1 MSENWLLR
9 SRMRPIPDKRRIV
22 QRQQLLKRTL
32 SSIDGGVL
40 LVDAPPGFGKTALLA
55 DLSKRLRDQLYSV
68 AWFALDAA
76 DDAHST
82 LRYLFFAVDEE
93 GLETRAETI
102 RDAPPAIAVQRLL
115 SHIERSGNRW
125 MLVLDNVGA
134 AQPEVAEG
142 VLAPLLRF
150 MPDGLT
156 LALATEG
163 CVPLPLSELDR
174 RGLLYRLGAEDLIFD
189 RAEMKMLAG
198 RAATDHQIRAIE
210 RKSGGWPALAQIMIA
225 RRFGTESGVG
235 GRDAVEDFLN
245 ERLLAPMSVEDR
257 AVFARLSLLDRFSWS
272 LAAQLMP
279 EIPSGD
285 ILARLL
291 ERRLIRRLPSD
302 EGLDFAIH
310 PGFVDLARKAL
321 EMSNPD
327 AARDFRERAA
337 RAYLVA
343 GCFVHATAMAV
354 SLADEALIGEI
365 IEACNPLRLWFA
377 LGLGPLR
384 RIIDLLPQ
392 DMARSNPRIGY
403 ACIIYWSK
411 MGRLKACGDLFA
423 HIERRM
429 LEEGTLEELPLPL
442 RIERHMCRSLLAIYQ
457 GTPLTMSE
465 VEELEVLAPLI
476 PSLEPL
482 IRTAAGTTRCYVLQ
496 LGSAF
501 DAAREAAR
509 EGIGHAE
516 HVQSRYAAFFLHCDI
531 GMIAGIKGD
540 VPAAWSAF
548 QAGERACQTALRG
561 DERLTMIRDAFRL
574 ELQHE
579 IDPADNGASAR
590 LRNICRRLP
599 GLDGWPDVFAA
610 AFRTYSEKL
619 VFSGD
624 ERPALALIDAGID
637 YADRQ
642 GVRSLT
648 YILEHHR
655 VLLLMLAN
663 NAMDAR
669 RAYEDLAGRELLAP
683 GFRPWRAYE
692 AMVEARAALAFR
704 FDDPDVEALLGEAI
718 DWAASHG
725 NLRSELRFRSL
736 RSRLGLADD
745 DGQVAMLSSRSGFR
759 RAEHIVDR
767 LRHPPVIGR
776 EGVEPDESAISAF
789 FTPRELSVLEGV
801 DRGLSDKA
809 LALELGIT
817 PHGVRY
823 HLKRIYAQLG
833 VHNREDACRKAREA
847 APVSAP
853 Y

>member
-1 MSENWLLR
+1 MIAKVS
-9 SRMRPIPDKRRIV
+9 P
-22 QRQQLLKRTL
+22 
-32 SSIDGGVL
+32 
-40 LVDAPPGFGKTALLA
+40 
-55 DLSKRLRDQLYSV
+55 
-68 AWFALDAA
+68 
-76 DDAHST
+76 
-82 LRYLFFAVDEE
+82 AV
-93 GLETRAETI
+93 
-102 RDAPPAIAVQRLL
+102 AVQHLL

-134 AQPEVAEG
+134 VQPEVADA

-156 LALATEG
+156 IALATEG
-163 CVPLPLSELDR
+163 GVPLPLSELDR
-174 RGLLYRLGAEDLIFD
+174 RGLLHRLGAEDLIFD
-189 RAEMKMLAG
+189 KAEMKMLAG

-225 RRFGTESGVG
+225 RRFGGEPGAPD
-235 GRDAVEDFLN
+235 GRDAVEDFLD
-245 ERLLAPMSVEDR
+245 ERLLAPMRPEDR
-257 AVFARLSLLDRFSWS
+257 HVFARLSLLDRFSRS

-279 EIPSGD
+279 EVPSGE
-285 ILARLL
+285 IVSRLM
-291 ERRLIRRLPSD
+291 ERRLVRRIPSD
-302 EGLDFAIH
+302 EGLDLAVH
-310 PGFVDLARKAL
+310 PGFVTLARQTFETA
-321 EMSNPD
+321 NPD

-337 RAYLVA
+337 RVYLAA

-354 SLADEALIGEI
+354 SLEDEALIGEI
-365 IEACNPLRLWFA
+365 IEACNPLRLWFE

-384 RIIDLLPQ
+384 RIVDLLPP

-411 MGRLKACGDLFA
+411 MGRLKACGELFA
-423 HIERRM
+423 HIEQRM
-429 LEEGTLEELPLPL
+429 LEEGTLENLPLPL

-465 VEELEVLAPLI
+465 VEELEALAPLM
-476 PSLEPL
+476 PGLEPL
-482 IRTAAGTTRCYVLQ
+482 IRAAAGTTRCYVLQ

-501 DAAREAAR
+501 DAARQAAR
-509 EGIGHAE
+509 EGIGHAD

-531 GMIAGIKGD
+531 AMIAGIKGD
-540 VPAAWSAF
+540 APAAWAAF
-548 QAGERACQTALRG
+548 HEGERACQMALRG

-619 VFSGD
+619 LLSGD
-624 ERPALALIDAGID
+624 DRPALALIDAGID

-663 NAMDAR
+663 NAMEAR
-669 RAYEDLAGRELLAP
+669 RAHEDLAGRALLAP

-704 FDDPDVEALLGEAI
+704 FGDPDVAAVLGEAV
-718 DWAASHG
+718 DWAARHG
-725 NLRSELRFRSL
+725 NMRSELRFRSL
-736 RSRLGLADD
+736 RSGLGLTASDD
-745 DGQVAMLSSRSGFR
+745 DQVAMLRGRSGFH
-759 RAEHIVDR
+759 RAAHIADR
-767 LRHPPVIGR
+767 LKRPNPVIG
-776 EGVEPDESAISAF
+776 GKGAGSDESDNSAF
-789 FTPRELSVLEGV
+789 FTPRELAVLEGV

-833 VHNREDACRKAREA
+833 VHNRQDACRKAREA
-847 APVSAP
+847 VLVV
-853 Y
+853 

>member
-9 SRMRPIPDKRRIV
+9 SRTRPIPDKRRTV

-32 SSIDGGVL
+32 GSVDGGVL

-55 DLSKRLRDQLYSV
+55 DVSRRLQDQLHKV
-68 AWFALDAA
+68 AWFTLDTA
-76 DDAHST
+76 DDPSAA

-93 GLETRAETI
+93 GLDCHAETI
-102 RDAPPAIAVQRLL
+102 RDAAPAIAVQRLL
-115 SHIERSGNRW
+115 SHIEQSGDRW
-125 MLVLDNVGA
+125 MLVLDNVA
-134 AQPEVAEG
+134 AARAEVTEH

-156 LALATEG
+156 IALATEG
-163 CVPLPLSELDR
+163 GVPLPLSELDR
-174 RGLLYRLGAEDLIFD
+174 RGLLHRLGADDLIFD
-189 RAEMKMLAG
+189 RAEIGTLAG

-225 RRFGTESGVG
+225 RRFGTESGG
-235 GRDAVEDFLN
+235 ARRDAVEDFLN
-245 ERLLAPMSVEDR
+245 ARLLAPMSTEDR
-257 AVFARLSLLDRFSWS
+257 DVFARLSLLDRFSRS
-272 LAAQLMP
+272 LAAQLIP
-279 EIPSGD
+279 AVPSEEI
-285 ILARLL
+285 LTRLI
-291 ERRLIRRLPSD
+291 ERRLVCRIPSD
-302 EGLDFAIH
+302 EGLDLAVH
-310 PGFVDLARKAL
+310 PAFVNLARKAF
-321 EMSNPD
+321 EMADPD

-337 RAYLVA
+337 QAYLAA

-365 IEACNPLRLWFA
+365 IEACNPLRLWFE

-384 RIIDLLPQ
+384 RIVDLLPP
-392 DMARSNPRIGY
+392 DMARSNARIGY

-429 LEEGTLEELPLPL
+429 QEEGTLADLPLPL
-442 RIERHMCRSLLAIYQ
+442 RIERLMCRSLLAIYQ
-457 GTPLTMSE
+457 GTPLSMSD
-465 VEELEVLAPLI
+465 VEELEALAPLI
-476 PSLEPL
+476 PGLEPL

-496 LGSAF
+496 MESAF
-501 DAAREAAR
+501 DAARQAAR
-509 EGIGHAE
+509 EAIGHAD
-516 HVQSRYAAFFLHCDI
+516 HVQSPYAAFFLHCDI
-531 GMIAGIKGD
+531 AMIAGIKGD
-540 VPAAWSAF
+540 APAAWTAF
-548 QAGERACQTALRG
+548 HAGERACQTALRG

-579 IDPADNGASAR
+579 TDPAENGASAR

-619 VFSGD
+619 VLSGD
-624 ERPALALIDAGID
+624 DRPALALIDAGVD

-655 VLLLMLAN
+655 LLLLMLAN
-663 NAMDAR
+663 DAMEAR
-669 RAYEDLAGRELLAP
+669 RAYEELSRRELLHP

-704 FDDPDVEALLGEAI
+704 FGDPEVEALLGDAVG
-718 DWAASHG
+718 WAARHG

-736 RSRLGLADD
+736 RSGLGLAADSND
-745 DGQVAMLSSRSGFR
+745 LVAALSGRSGFH
-759 RAEHIVDR
+759 RASLIVER
-767 LRHPPVIGR
+767 LRLPHPLIGG
-776 EGVEPDESAISAF
+776 EGGRQDESPVSAF
-789 FTPRELSVLEGV
+789 FTPRELAVLEGAG
-801 DRGLSDKA
+801 RGLSDKA

-847 APVSAP
+847 VPAS
-853 Y
+853 

>member
-1 MSENWLLR
+1 
-9 SRMRPIPDKRRIV
+9 
-22 QRQQLLKRTL
+22 
-32 SSIDGGVL
+32 

-55 DLSKRLRDQLYSV
+55 DLSKRFRDQFHRV
-68 AWFALDAA
+68 AWFTLDAA
-76 DDAHST
+76 DDAPT
-82 LRYLFFAVDEE
+82 ALRYLFFAVDEAGFE
-93 GLETRAETI
+93 DRIRAEP
-102 RDAPPAIAVQRLL
+102 AAIAVQRLL
-115 SHIERSGNRW
+115 ANIERSGSRW

-134 AQPEVAEG
+134 ARPEVAQD

-150 MPDGLT
+150 LPDGLT
-156 LALATEG
+156 IALTTEG
-163 CVPLPLSELDR
+163 GVPLPLSDLDR
-174 RGLLYRLGAEDLIFD
+174 RGRLHRLSADDLIFD

-225 RRFGTESGVG
+225 RRFGTEPGG
-235 GRDAVEDFLN
+235 AGRDAVEDFLN
-245 ERLLAPMSVEDR
+245 ERLLAPMRAEDHN
-257 AVFARLSLLDRFSWS
+257 VFARLSLLDRFSPS

-279 EIPSGD
+279 DVANGD
-285 ILARLL
+285 MLARLL
-291 ERRLIRRLPSD
+291 ERRLVCRIPSD
-302 EGLDFAIH
+302 EGLDLAVH
-310 PGFVDLARKAL
+310 PAFIDLARKAS
-321 EMSNPD
+321 EMANPD
-327 AARDFRERAA
+327 AARDFRERTA
-337 RAYLVA
+337 RAYLAA

-365 IEACNPLRLWFA
+365 IEACNPLRLWFE
-377 LGLGPLR
+377 LGFGPLR
-384 RIIDLLPQ
+384 RIIDLLPS

-429 LEEGTLEELPLPL
+429 QEEGTLETLPLPL
-442 RIERHMCRSLLAIYQ
+442 RIERLMCRSLLAIYQ
-457 GTPLTMSE
+457 GTPLTMSD
-465 VEELEVLAPLI
+465 VEELEALAPLI

-501 DAAREAAR
+501 DDARQAAQ
-509 EGIGHAE
+509 EGIGHAD

-531 GMIAGIKGD
+531 AMIAGIKGD
-540 VPAAWSAF
+540 APAAWAAF
-548 QAGERACQTALRG
+548 HAGERACQTALRG

-579 IDPADNGASAR
+579 IDPADSGASAR

-619 VFSGD
+619 ALSGD
-624 ERPALALIDAGID
+624 DHAALALIDAGID

-663 NAMDAR
+663 NALEAR
-669 RAYEDLAGRELLAP
+669 RAHEGLAGRELLAP
-683 GFRPWRAYE
+683 GFRPWRTYE
-692 AMVEARAALAFR
+692 SLVEARAALAFR
-704 FDDPDVEALLGEAI
+704 FGDPDVKALLGEAV
-718 DWAASHG
+718 DWAARHG

-736 RSRLGLADD
+736 RSGLGLAAG
-745 DGQVAMLSSRSGFR
+745 DGDQIAMLRGRSGFQ
-759 RAEHIVDR
+759 RAAHIVDR
-767 LRHPPVIGR
+767 LKRPHPVIGG
-776 EGVEPDESAISAF
+776 EGAGPDESAVSAF
-789 FTPRELSVLEGV
+789 FTPRELAVLEGV

-833 VHNREDACRKAREA
+833 VHNRQNACRKAREA
-847 APVSAP
+847 VPVV
-853 Y
+853 

>member
-9 SRMRPIPDKRRIV
+9 SRTRPLPDKRRTV
-22 QRQQLLKRTL
+22 QRQELLKRTL
-32 SSIDGGVL
+32 SGLGGGVL

-55 DLSKRLRDQLYSV
+55 DLSKWLRDQLYSV
-68 AWFALDAA
+68 AWFTLDAA
-76 DDAHST
+76 DDVPSA
-82 LRYLFFAVDEE
+82 LRYLLFAVDEE
-93 GLETRAETI
+93 GLETHAETI
-102 RDAPPAIAVQRLL
+102 ADVSPAIVVQRLL
-115 SHIERSGNRW
+115 SHIERSGKRW

-134 AQPEVAEG
+134 AQTEVADA

-150 MPDGLT
+150 MPDGLII
-156 LALATEG
+156 ALATEG
-163 CVPLPLSELDR
+163 GVPLPLSELGR
-174 RGLLYRLGAEDLIFD
+174 RGLLHRLGADDLIFD
-189 RAEMKMLAG
+189 RAEMKTLAG

-225 RRFGTESGVG
+225 RRFGAESGG
-235 GRDAVEDFLN
+235 AGRDAVEDFLN
-245 ERLLAPMSVEDR
+245 DRLLAPMRPEDR
-257 AVFARLSLLDRFSWS
+257 HVFARLSLLDHFSRS

-279 EIPSGD
+279 EVPSGD

-291 ERRLIRRLPSD
+291 ERHLVIRSPSD
-302 EGLDFAIH
+302 EGLDLAVH
-310 PGFVDLARKAL
+310 PAFVELARKTY
-321 EMSNPD
+321 EMANPD
-327 AARDFRERAA
+327 AARDFRDRAA
-337 RAYLVA
+337 RAYLTA

-365 IEACNPLRLWFA
+365 IEACNPLRLWFE
-377 LGLGPLR
+377 LGFGPLR
-384 RIIDLLPQ
+384 RIVDLLPP

-423 HIERRM
+423 HIEQRM
-429 LEEGTLEELPLPL
+429 HEEGTLEDLSLPL
-442 RIERHMCRSLLAIYQ
+442 RIERHMCRALLAIYQ
-457 GTPLTMSE
+457 GTPLTISE
-465 VEELEVLAPLI
+465 ADELEALAPLI
-476 PSLEPL
+476 PDLEPL

-501 DAAREAAR
+501 DDARQAAREA
-509 EGIGHAE
+509 IGHAD
-516 HVQSRYAAFFLHCDI
+516 HVQSPYAAFFLHCDI
-531 GMIAGIKGD
+531 AMIAGIKGD
-540 VPAAWSAF
+540 AAAAWSAF
-548 QAGERACQTALRG
+548 HAGERACQTALRG

-579 IDPADNGASAR
+579 IDPADNAASAR

-619 VFSGD
+619 LLSGD

-642 GVRSLT
+642 GVESLT

-669 RAYEDLAGRELLAP
+669 RAYEALAGRVLLGP
-683 GFRPWRAYE
+683 GFRQWRAYE
-692 AMVEARAALAFR
+692 AMVEARAALALR
-704 FDDPDVEALLGEAI
+704 FGDPDVEALLVEAI
-718 DWAASHG
+718 DWAARHG

-736 RSRLGLADD
+736 RSGLGLAAGGDD
-745 DGQVAMLSSRSGFR
+745 QVAMLRSRSGFR
-759 RAEHIVDR
+759 RSEHIVDR
-767 LRHPPVIGR
+767 LRRPPVMG
-776 EGVEPDESAISAF
+776 GKGGEPDEGAVLAF
-789 FTPRELSVLEGV
+789 FTPRELAVLEGV

-833 VHNREDACRKAREA
+833 VHNRQDACRKAREA
-847 APVSAP
+847 MLVG
-853 Y
+853 